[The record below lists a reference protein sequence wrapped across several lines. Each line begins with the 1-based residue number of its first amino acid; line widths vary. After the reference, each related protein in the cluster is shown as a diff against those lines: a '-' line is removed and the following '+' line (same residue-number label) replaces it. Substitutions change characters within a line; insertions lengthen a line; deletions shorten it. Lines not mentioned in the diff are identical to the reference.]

1 MDKKLYKYIDIK
13 KYDNGEVVKRL
24 DVTDKSD
31 RTAESIEKGM
41 NRNLNHEQYY
51 TFSFDSETE
60 LPTL

>member
-1 MDKKLYKYIDIK
+1 MDKKIYKYIEIK

-31 RTAESIEKGM
+31 RTAESIENGM